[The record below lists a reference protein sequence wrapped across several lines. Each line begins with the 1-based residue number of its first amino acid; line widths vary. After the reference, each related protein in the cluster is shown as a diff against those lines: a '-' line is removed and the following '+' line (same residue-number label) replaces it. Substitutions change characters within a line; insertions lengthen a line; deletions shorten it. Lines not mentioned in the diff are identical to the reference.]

1 MLCMLALLLLARAR
15 CKTAKRPLS
24 AAAAPQ
30 ASATTKA
37 AAPASRAV
45 GLQHAW
51 RTDNPIQR
59 RSPQLPPQ
67 LRQQARQQGG
77 GGRLLE
83 QRGLFPPQQQRRA
96 VHKSL
101 FGQPQNVEPARAD
114 FDFMNNPLFG
124 RLIDR

>member
-1 MLCMLALLLLARAR
+1 MLCGLSLLLLARAR
-15 CKTAKRPLS
+15 HKAAKRLLS

-45 GLQHAW
+45 GPQHAW

-59 RSPQLPPQ
+59 RSPQLPSH
-67 LRQQARQQGG
+67 LRQQARQKGG

-96 VHKSL
+96 VHNSL
-101 FGQPQNVEPARAD
+101 FEQPPNVEPAGAD

-124 RLIDR
+124 RSIDR